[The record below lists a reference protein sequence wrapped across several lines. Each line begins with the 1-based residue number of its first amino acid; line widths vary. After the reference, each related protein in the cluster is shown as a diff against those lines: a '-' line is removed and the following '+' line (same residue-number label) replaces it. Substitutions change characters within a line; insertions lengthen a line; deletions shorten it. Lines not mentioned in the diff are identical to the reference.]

1 MLFFTLFSVFYILYD
16 HDLKEISYGVDMKW
30 SSNRHTTSFPVK
42 VLNEMNKNESE
53 SKLRQAEPT
62 LTKANSVNRPT
73 LTLINI
79 FSIQMTVSIQ
89 QVVYLKFI
97 Q

>member
-1 MLFFTLFSVFYILYD
+1 MLFFTLFSLFHILYD

-30 SSNRHTTSFPVK
+30 SRHTTSFPVR
-42 VLNEMNKNESE
+42 VLNEMNKNENE

-62 LTKANSVNRPT
+62 LTKANNVNWPT

-79 FSIQMTVSIQ
+79 FSIQMTVSVQTSSLSRVQI
-89 QVVYLKFI
+89 L
-97 Q
+97 